1 MNDLRRRCREL
12 LADRATHD
20 LTPAGAEEL
29 RDILAAHPEWEA
41 DDAMEATAA
50 ALHLAL
56 MQGLEDAPVD
66 LLQRLHT
73 TADGW
78 SPPEG

>member
-1 MNDLRRRCREL
+1 MNDPRRRCREL

-29 RDILAAHPEWEA
+29 RDILSEHPEWEA
-41 DDAMEATAA
+41 DDAMEAAAA

-56 MQGLEDAPVD
+56 MQGLDDTPVD
-66 LLQRLHT
+66 LLQRLHS
-73 TADGW
+73 TADHW
-78 SPPEG
+78 TPPEG